1 MAALGSNSRDV
12 VAGASEFSHRR
23 RGVASW
29 LDWMFEACIPAGLF
43 PAFCNEGPQMLT
55 RYRTAAFALL
65 AVTILTS
72 GDLMAAKKK
81 GAITKLTLD
90 PDAPVVELFQGMKDK
105 QLKATLILKDE
116 KSGNM
121 LIENLTKE
129 TLTVQFP
136 ESYVGIHAVNQFG
149 LGGGGGGGGLGGQ
162 QGGGQGGQTQGGGGG
177 GQQGGLGGGQGG
189 GGGGGGFFSV
199 PPEKVVRLKV
209 NGVCLEYGKPHP
221 SPRMEY
227 LVFPVSHVTKDPVL
241 TEVLNMVGTGRINQN
256 AAQAAAWHLANGKSW
271 RELATMVR
279 RQPGA
284 DAPMFNVV
292 ELQGAQR
299 LIAAATVRAEERKK
313 KKAEKPAEPVRRDRT
328 GRVVSQR

>member
-1 MAALGSNSRDV
+1 
-12 VAGASEFSHRR
+12 
-23 RGVASW
+23 
-29 LDWMFEACIPAGLF
+29 
-43 PAFCNEGPQMLT
+43 MLT
-55 RYRTAAFALL
+55 PFRTAAFALL
-65 AVTILTS
+65 GVTVLAS

-90 PDAPVVELFQGMKDK
+90 PDAPVVELFKGMKDK

-116 KSGNM
+116 KAGNM

-149 LGGGGGGGGLGGQ
+149 LGGGGGGLGGGQLGGGGLGGGQGGQKQGGGAGGGLGGGLGGQ
-162 QGGGQGGQTQGGGGG
+162 QGGG
-177 GQQGGLGGGQGG
+177 
-189 GGGGGGFFSV
+189 GGGFFSI

-271 RELATMVR
+271 QELATMVR
-279 RQPGA
+279 RGPGA
-284 DAPMFNVV
+284 DVPMFNVV

-313 KKAEKPAEPVRRDRT
+313 KEAEKPAEPVRRDRT

>member
-1 MAALGSNSRDV
+1 
-12 VAGASEFSHRR
+12 
-23 RGVASW
+23 
-29 LDWMFEACIPAGLF
+29 
-43 PAFCNEGPQMLT
+43 MLT

-65 AVTILTS
+65 AVTVLTS
-72 GDLMAAKKK
+72 GNLMAAKKK
-81 GAITKLTLD
+81 GAITRLTLD

-116 KSGNM
+116 TAGNM

-149 LGGGGGGGGLGGQ
+149 LGGGGGGGGFGGGQ
-162 QGGGQGGQTQGGGGG
+162 GGGLGGGQGGQTQGGGGG
-177 GQQGGLGGGQGG
+177 GFGQQGGGGGQQ
-189 GGGGGGFFSV
+189 GGGGGGFFSI

-256 AAQAAAWHLANGKSW
+256 AAQAATWHLASGKSW
-271 RELATMVR
+271 QELATMVR
-279 RQPGA
+279 RRPGA
-284 DAPMFNVV
+284 DVPMFNVV
-292 ELQGAQR
+292 ELQGAQQ

-313 KKAEKPAEPVRRDRT
+313 REAEKPAEPVRRDRT